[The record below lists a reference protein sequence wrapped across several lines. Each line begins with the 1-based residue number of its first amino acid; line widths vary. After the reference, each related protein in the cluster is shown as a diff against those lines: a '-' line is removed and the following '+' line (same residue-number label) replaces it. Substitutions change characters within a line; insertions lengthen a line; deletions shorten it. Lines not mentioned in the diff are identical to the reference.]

1 MTTEL
6 IVVIHA
12 AATWFMTGLIWFVQ
26 VVHYP
31 LFAGVGSDQWPDY
44 HGAHSSKT
52 TKVVA
57 APMLIEVATGVWLAV
72 AMTAEQRGLP
82 VVGLGLLTA
91 IWLTTVLRQ
100 IPDHQKLAAA
110 VPPMGVS
117 RLVRGNSLRVVL
129 WSARAL
135 VVGALLIIG

>member
-1 MTTEL
+1 MVL
-6 IVVIHA
+6 HA
-12 AATWFMTGLIWFVQ
+12 AVTWFMTGLIWFVQ

-31 LFAGVGSDQWPDY
+31 LFASVGSDQWLDY
-44 HGAHSSKT
+44 HRAHSSKT

-57 APMLIEVATGVWLAV
+57 APMLVEVATGIWLV
-72 AMTAEQRGLP
+72 VTMTAEQRGLP

-91 IWLTTVLRQ
+91 IWLATVLRQ

-110 VPPMGVS
+110 LPPTGVH
-117 RLVRGNSLRVVL
+117 RLVRGNSLRAVL

-135 VVGALLIIG
+135 VAGALLVVG